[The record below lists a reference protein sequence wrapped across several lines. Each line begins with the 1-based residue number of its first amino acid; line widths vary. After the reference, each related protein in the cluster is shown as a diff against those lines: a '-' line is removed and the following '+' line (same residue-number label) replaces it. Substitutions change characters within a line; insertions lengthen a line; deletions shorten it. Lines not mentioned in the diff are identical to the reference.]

1 MAKTRSK
8 KPVKKLAKKP
18 AKKSESKAKRFQKIR
33 NLKKPFA
40 GRSVKLHK
48 SFKRSY
54 REDYV
59 RELETPGIFAH
70 VVETF
75 KIIFKNWKLFIPF
88 LIIIVIANALIVG
101 LMSESTYH
109 DIQDTLD
116 ETSKSLAGGEIGNM
130 GKAALLLIS
139 TITTGGLK
147 IDMNESET
155 VFVIIIFL
163 VVWLVTTF
171 LLRHIMAGNKIK
183 LRDGLYNAGAPIIPT
198 LMMAVLVFFECIPI
212 FIYIIAQS
220 AAIQTGFLDT
230 PLYAL
235 AFFIFA
241 VLMFIISG
249 YLLSSSLIAMVAVS
263 VPGLYPMKA
272 LDAASDLMASRR
284 IKFVLRL
291 VALIITIAIMFAVV
305 MVPIILF
312 DLWLKTFEWA
322 QVIPLVPI
330 ALITMTVFSEIYL
343 TAYLYLYYRWMLDY
357 EEE

>member
-8 KPVKKLAKKP
+8 KPAKKP

-33 NLKKPFA
+33 NLKKPFS

-59 RELETPGIFAH
+59 RELEIPGVFAH
-70 VVETF
+70 IVETF
-75 KIIFKNWKLFIPF
+75 KIIFKNWRLFLPF
-88 LIIIVIANALIVG
+88 LILIVIANVFIVG
-101 LMSESTYH
+101 IMSESTYH
-109 DIQDTLD
+109 DFQDILD
-116 ETSKSLAGGEIGNM
+116 ETSQSIAGGEIGNV
-130 GKAALLLIS
+130 GKAALLLLS

-147 IDMNESET
+147 VNMSESET

-163 VVWLVTTF
+163 VVWLVTIF

-183 LRDGLYNAGAPIIPT
+183 LRDGLYNAGSPIIST
-198 LMMAVLVFFECIPI
+198 LMLALLVFFECIPI
-212 FIYIIAQS
+212 FLYIVVQS

-230 PLYAL
+230 PFYAL

-241 VLMFIISG
+241 VLMFVISG
-249 YLLSSSLIAMVAVS
+249 YLLSSSLIALVAVTA
-263 VPGLYPMKA
+263 PGLYPMKA

-284 IKFVLRL
+284 IKFILRII
-291 VALIITIAIMFAVV
+291 ALIILISIMFAVI

-322 QVIPLVPI
+322 QAIPLVPI
-330 ALITMTVFSEIYL
+330 ALITLTVFSEIYL
-343 TAYLYLYYRWMLDY
+343 TTYLYLYYRWMLDY
-357 EEE
+357 EED